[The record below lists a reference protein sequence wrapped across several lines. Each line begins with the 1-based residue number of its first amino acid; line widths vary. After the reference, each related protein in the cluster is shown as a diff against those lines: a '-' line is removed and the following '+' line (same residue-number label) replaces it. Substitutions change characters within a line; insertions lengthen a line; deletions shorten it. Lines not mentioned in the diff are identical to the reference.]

1 MRGRL
6 SLGILG
12 CVLLYAAFAMIGLH
26 LVGIDHGLYY
36 DMQMRYTTLD
46 EIGLSDAELKEADRA
61 LSACIRGD
69 LSGLENWFNAK
80 EIYHMGDVARL
91 FQMLR
96 VGIAVTLSGAG
107 LLIGLSRG
115 RRFAKASAAGFALWA
130 GLLAALALLIA
141 SDFSAAFTAFHEILF
156 TNDLWLLDPRTDLL
170 IRMCP
175 EEMFSAMALRIGLIG
190 LGGAAAVPLTASIA
204 AYGRKKLD
212 LRRVRED
219 AR

>member
-1 MRGRL
+1 MAWIEVHQALRGHKKTL
-6 SLGILG
+6 S
-12 CVLLYAAFAMIGLH
+12 V
-26 LVGIDHGLYY
+26 
-36 DMQMRYTTLD
+36 RR
-46 EIGLSDAELKEADRA
+46 ELKLETEAQVIGHMVCLWMWA
-61 LSACIRGD
+61 LDNEPGGD

-80 EIYHMGDVARL
+80 EIYHMCDVARL

-96 VGIAVTLSGAG
+96 AGIAVTLSGAG

-115 RRFAKASAAGFALWA
+115 RKFAKASAVGFALWA
-130 GLLAALALLIA
+130 GLLAALALVIA
-141 SDFSAAFTAFHEILF
+141 LDFSAAFTVFHEILF

-212 LRRVRED
+212 LRRVRES